1 MLADPL
7 TLHVP
12 PALAF
17 VSVIDELSH
26 TVLAPP
32 IAAGLGFTVTTTETV
47 QPVPNEY
54 IIVDVPGVNPL
65 TSPVAEPTVATLV
78 ALLVHAPPPGD
89 DKVVVAPA
97 HTLAVPVIGDGADI
111 TVTVIVVLHPLG
123 NE

>member
-17 VSVIDELSH
+17 VNVIDELSQ

-32 IAAGLGFTVTTTETV
+32 IAAGSGFTVTTTETV

-54 IIVDVPGVNPL
+54 IIVDVPGANPL
-65 TSPVAEPTVATLV
+65 TSPVAEPTVATPV
-78 ALLVHAPPPGD
+78 ALLVHSPPPGEN
-89 DKVVVAPA
+89 KVVVVPTQA
-97 HTLAVPVIGDGADI
+97 LAVPVIGDGADI
-111 TVTVIVVLHPLG
+111 TVTVIVVLHPLA